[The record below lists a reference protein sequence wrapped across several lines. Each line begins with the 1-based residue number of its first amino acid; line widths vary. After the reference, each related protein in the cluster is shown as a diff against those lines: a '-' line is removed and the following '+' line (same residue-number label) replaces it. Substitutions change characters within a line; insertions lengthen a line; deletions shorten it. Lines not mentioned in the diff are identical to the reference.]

1 MRIIQSGFDGKNQ
14 STSVQS
20 FSSCFSNRST
30 TSNARSFIPDDDN
43 RRIFEP
49 VTQIYPEQSLPPSP
63 AGVGSLSFA
72 PFITPFPGFPFEAYV
87 SSASRRLGD
96 TWHSSAGDIP
106 PPPPSLPN
114 WAPPSRW
121 KDRGVGVMCLWHL
134 GGPPSRSPF
143 WAIT

>member
-1 MRIIQSGFDGKNQ
+1 MRRIQSGFDGKNQ

-106 PPPPSLPN
+106 PHPHLPYPTGHPPPVGKTGGWGSCACGTLGV
-114 WAPPSRW
+114 PPP
-121 KDRGVGVMCLWHL
+121 DPLL
-134 GGPPSRSPF
+134 GR
-143 WAIT
+143 